1 MAQVT
6 HSVHQ
11 HINLMLGILED
22 QWGRL
27 PQVEAEIDG
36 WDLLEQLDFIE
47 EWPLEEERLRQIE
60 KHRVEGE
67 LTEEQ
72 LARYEALKP
81 IIARNRPIIR
91 RLQNS

>member
-27 PQVEAEIDG
+27 PEVEAEIDG

-47 EWPLEEERLRQIE
+47 EWPLEEERLKQIE
-60 KHRVEGE
+60 KYAADDA
-67 LTEEQ
+67 LTDEQ
-72 LARYEALKP
+72 RSRYEELKRVVV
-81 IIARNRPIIR
+81 RNRPIIR